1 MGKVLD
7 VLRSGWGPRSHQ
19 STARRFCIEFLE
31 SRLLPATFTV
41 TDTSDDINDTGSLR
55 HAITQS
61 NLTGPGP
68 NTINFNIPG
77 TGVKTIAPLSALPVI
92 TKPVIIDGTSQP
104 GFTSSPLI
112 ELDGQHAG
120 TGSYGLAITA
130 GGSTVEGL
138 VINRF
143 SKSGIVIEGGGGN
156 SIVGNLIGID
166 SSGLRASG
174 NFGDGVFIFDSPNNT
189 VGGTVTGARNII
201 SGNGFGID
209 IDGSTATGNV
219 VQGNYIGTNQTGEQ
233 VVANFGAGIR
243 IDQQASNNLI
253 GGATTAARNLISGNI
268 GHGRMA
274 PG

>member
-1 MGKVLD
+1 M
-7 VLRSGWGPRSHQ
+7 
-19 STARRFCIEFLE
+19 
-31 SRLLPATFTV
+31 LPATFTV

-92 TKPVIIDGTSQP
+92 TNPVIIDGTSQP

-112 ELDGQHAG
+112 ELDGQSAG

-143 SKSGIVIEGGGGN
+143 SESGIVIEGGGGN
-156 SIVGNLIGID
+156 SIVGNLIGTD
-166 SSGLRASG
+166 SSGLQASG
-174 NFGDGVFIFDSPNNT
+174 NSGDGVFILNSPNNT
-189 VGGTVTGARNII
+189 VGGTTLSSPNVI
-201 SGNGFGID
+201 SGNSNDGI
-209 IDGSTATGNV
+209 
-219 VQGNYIGTNQTGEQ
+219 Q
-233 VVANFGAGIR
+233 
-243 IDQQASNNLI
+243 
-253 GGATTAARNLISGNI
+253 IS
-268 GHGRMA
+268 
-274 PG
+274 